1 MAKVRFVRLCL
12 LLSSLAAALPLSARD
27 GDSNLPIAVEAD
39 SLELREREN
48 ISIYEGNVSLRQGS
62 LEIEADRLVMH
73 FDDNGDLRLMEMSGT
88 PARLRRL
95 DNDDREMRGQARRIN
110 YRDSE
115 SLLELLDEAR
125 FKHAGDTIESS
136 VIRINTD
143 DNSIQAGTTDSDE
156 RVKMLIRPRRGDD
169 NPE

>member
-1 MAKVRFVRLCL
+1 MAKVSLLPLCL
-12 LLSSLAAALPLSARD
+12 LLTLLAAAPPLCARD
-27 GDSNLPIAVEAD
+27 GDKDLPISVEAD

-62 LEIEADRLVMH
+62 LEIEADRLVIH
-73 FDDNGDLRLMEMSGT
+73 FDDDGELRLMEMTGA

-110 YRDSE
+110 YRESE
-115 SLLELLDEAR
+115 SLLELREEAR

-136 VIRINTD
+136 VIRINTE
-143 DNSIQAGTTDSDE
+143 DNSIQAGTSNSDE
-156 RVKMLIRPRRGDD
+156 RVKMLIRPRRGVDD
-169 NPE
+169 PQ